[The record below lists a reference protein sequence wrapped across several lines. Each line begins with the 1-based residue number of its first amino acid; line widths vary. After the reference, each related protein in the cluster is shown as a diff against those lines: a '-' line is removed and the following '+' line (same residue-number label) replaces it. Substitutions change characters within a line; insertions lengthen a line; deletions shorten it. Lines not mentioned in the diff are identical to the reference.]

1 MTRLAGK
8 CLKKYFDVLFVGRC
22 MSLKTCLGAQEDMT
36 NIFLYGG
43 NESSLIHHQTF
54 SQIFRSASH
63 KKEIV
68 NI

>member
-1 MTRLAGK
+1 
-8 CLKKYFDVLFVGRC
+8 

-36 NIFLYGG
+36 NISLYGG